1 MIKPTKHTLK
11 KLEELFK
18 ECEYTIRYAKG
29 NFQSGYCIVE
39 NKKVAVLN
47 KFFQTEARVNTLIDI
62 LSQIEVDANKLS
74 HTSQKLFVEIEKMNL
89 ANKKSEDLVNE
100 ESAVTVE

>member
-11 KLEELFK
+11 KIEELFK

-29 NFQSGYCIVE
+29 NFKSGYCIVE

-62 LSQIEVDANKLS
+62 LDNIEVDPNKL
-74 HTSQKLFVEIEKMNL
+74 TPGSQKLFVQIEKMNL
-89 ANKKSEDLVNE
+89 AKRKEEDSVEVAE
-100 ESAVTVE
+100 EVI